1 MNALHWAALH
11 GKYVLLQPLILINI
25 IFYPLSCSCFLVCL
39 FTLYI
44 SPRIASFLKAND
56 GWDINSIG
64 SSGNTSSLF
73 LLPSSFFLLPSSFSF
88 TFIPSFYSLHCFF
101 VSLSSSLERTPL
113 HCLAEGEGDNCGSM
127 DDRIQLAEMFISD
140 PDIKVYHHSPSLP
153 SLSFTPSSSFPS
165 SFPLPLPLSSLTNTF
180 QSTT

>member
-11 GKYVLLQPLILINI
+11 GKYVLLQPLIFINI

-73 LLPSSFFLLPSSFSF
+73 LLPSSFFLFFHLHPFFLLSS
-88 TFIPSFYSLHCFF
+88 LFF
-101 VSLSSSLERTPL
+101 VCLSSSLERTPL

-153 SLSFTPSSSFPS
+153 SLSFTLSSSFPS
-165 SFPLPLPLSSLTNTF
+165 SFPLPLSSLISSKA
-180 QSTT
+180 QHERR